1 MSDVNLKGKV
11 TVDFFDFVNYN
22 VCRAVS
28 EHVGREETV
37 KVYERAGEIGYAEL
51 KERGLIKTDEVGP
64 VDALI
69 QIVRFLEGSG
79 YMGRI
84 EVNRVSDTEMV
95 VDMYQVSV
103 LDSSI
108 RLTDENYAPSH
119 FMTNLMF
126 AVLKD
131 FDMSAELDELVFEG
145 DEDHVQEHWTL
156 KPAE

>member
-1 MSDVNLKGKV
+1 MSDVNPKGNI

-28 EHVGREETV
+28 EHVGQGQAV
-37 KVYERAGEIGYAEL
+37 KVYQRAGEIGYAEL
-51 KERGLIKTDEVGP
+51 KERGLIKTAGVSPMDV
-64 VDALI
+64 LI
-69 QIVRFLEGSG
+69 QIVQFLEGSG

-84 EVNRVSDTEMV
+84 KVNRVSDMEMV

-108 RLTDENYAPSH
+108 RLTDENHAPSH

-126 AVLKD
+126 AALKD

-145 DEDHVQEHWTL
+145 DVDHVQERWSL

>member
-1 MSDVNLKGKV
+1 MANANSKVHV

-28 EHVGREETV
+28 EHVGTEQAV
-37 KVYERAGEIGYAEL
+37 KIFERAGEIGYARL
-51 KERGLIKTDEVGP
+51 KERGLIKTEGVGP
-64 VDALI
+64 VDVLI
-69 QIVRFLEGSG
+69 QIVKFLESSG

-108 RLTDENYAPSH
+108 QLTDEGYAPSH

-126 AVLKD
+126 AALKD
-131 FDMSAELDELVFEG
+131 YGMRAELEELVFE
-145 DEDHVQEHWTL
+145 DEVDHVQERWSLT
-156 KPAE
+156 PAE